1 MYRAEQKEIST
12 EDGIISVC
20 GIADDNGFILDFTT
34 DKNTAEKFADVLNVN
49 QVERIHIAE
58 IIEDM
63 FYTC

>member
-12 EDGIISVC
+12 EDGIISVW

-34 DKNTAEKFADVLNVN
+34 DKNTAESFAAVLNEN
-49 QVERIHIAE
+49 RVERIHIAE

-63 FYTC
+63 FYSD